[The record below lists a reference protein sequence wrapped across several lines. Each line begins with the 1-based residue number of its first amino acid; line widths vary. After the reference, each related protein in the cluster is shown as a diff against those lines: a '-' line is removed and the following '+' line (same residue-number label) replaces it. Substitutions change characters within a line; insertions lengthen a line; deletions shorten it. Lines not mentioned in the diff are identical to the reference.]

1 LYINKIIKTMTLRE
15 YLNELQQFAETFPEC
30 LDMEVIYSRDD
41 EGNGY
46 QKVYY
51 GPNKGVFEDNEF
63 ISADQLE
70 DWDREPEDINAV
82 CIN

>member
-1 LYINKIIKTMTLRE
+1 MKLRE
-15 YLNELQQFAETFPEC
+15 YLEELQEFVETFPEC
-30 LDMEVIYSRDD
+30 LDIEIVYSRDD

-46 QKVYY
+46 QRVYY
-51 GPNKGVFEDNEF
+51 GPTKGIFEDSDF

-70 DWDREPEDINAV
+70 DYEREESEINAV

>member
-1 LYINKIIKTMTLRE
+1 MKLRD
-15 YLNELQQFAETFPEC
+15 YLEELKEFVETFPEC
-30 LDMEVIYSRDD
+30 LDMEVVYSRDD

-46 QKVYY
+46 QRVYY
-51 GPNKGVFEDNEF
+51 GPTKGIFEDSDF

-70 DWDREPEDINAV
+70 DYEREESEINAV

>member
-1 LYINKIIKTMTLRE
+1 MTLRQYFE
-15 YLNELQQFAETFPEC
+15 EMKEFVETFPEC
-30 LDMEVIYSRDD
+30 LDMDVVYSRDD

-46 QKVYY
+46 QRVHY
-51 GPNKGVFEDNEF
+51 GPQKGIFENRDF

-70 DWDREPEDINAV
+70 DYEREYSEINSV

>member
-1 LYINKIIKTMTLRE
+1 MTLRQYFE
-15 YLNELQQFAETFPEC
+15 EMKEFVETFPEC

-51 GPNKGVFEDNEF
+51 GPQKGIFEDRDF
-63 ISADQLE
+63 IPADQLE
-70 DWDREPEDINAV
+70 DYEREETEINSV

>member
-1 LYINKIIKTMTLRE
+1 MKLRQ
-15 YLNELQQFAETFPEC
+15 YLEELKEFAETFPEC
-30 LDMEVIYSRDD
+30 LDMDVVYSRDD

-46 QKVYY
+46 QRVHY
-51 GPNKGVFEDNEF
+51 GPQKGIFENRDF

-70 DWDREPEDINAV
+70 DYEREYSEINSV

>member
-1 LYINKIIKTMTLRE
+1 MKLRE
-15 YLNELQQFAETFPEC
+15 YLEELQEFVETFPEC
-30 LDMEVIYSRDD
+30 LDMDVIYSRDD

-46 QKVYY
+46 QRVYY
-51 GPNKGVFEDNEF
+51 GPTKGIFEDSDF

-70 DWDREPEDINAV
+70 DYEREESEINAV

>member
-1 LYINKIIKTMTLRE
+1 M
-15 YLNELQQFAETFPEC
+15 
-30 LDMEVIYSRDD
+30 DVIYSRDD

-70 DWDREPEDINAV
+70 DWNREPEDINAV

>member
-1 LYINKIIKTMTLRE
+1 MYINKIIKMTLRE
-15 YLNELQQFAETFPEC
+15 YLNELQEFAETFPEC
-30 LDMEVIYSRDD
+30 LDMDVIYSRDD

-51 GPNKGVFEDNEF
+51 GPNKGVFEEF
-63 ISADQLE
+63 ISAEQLE
-70 DWDREPEDINAV
+70 DWNREPEDINAV